1 MTIAIH
7 VMGFLSVF
15 AFVLGAAWSMTAVR
29 EQVPGIDSGSRNA
42 LTESPVGGLI
52 RLVAKMN
59 RGDGLAAVR
68 SRIEQRLLRAGRP
81 GGEIRGEEYL
91 AAAEL
96 AGMAALALVFL
107 TVYLLGADLAIAL
120 AAGIVAGLVGGW
132 MVVAYLNNMVT
143 ERRLRLSRRFPYFL
157 DLAVMAMEAGSS
169 FMEAVQIYVRDNPGG
184 DAVAEELRILAGE
197 VSMGKTMQEAL
208 ENLSHRVTAE
218 EVQHMVK
225 ALIQGQQM
233 GTPLGEIIR
242 DQASAMRFKRSQ
254 LAERASEELKVK
266 ITGPVTLM
274 MVSILLVILGPAFVT
289 ISNSG
294 VF

>member
-7 VMGFLSVF
+7 VMGFLPVF

-107 TVYLLGADLAIAL
+107 TVYLLGADLDLDTEQKVLLAL
-120 AAGIVAGLVGGW
+120 
-132 MVVAYLNNMVT
+132 T
-143 ERRLRLSRRFPYFL
+143 RTRP
-157 DLAVMAMEAGSS
+157 
-169 FMEAVQIYVRDNPGG
+169 Q
-184 DAVAEELRILAGE
+184 
-197 VSMGKTMQEAL
+197 
-208 ENLSHRVTAE
+208 
-218 EVQHMVK
+218 
-225 ALIQGQQM
+225 
-233 GTPLGEIIR
+233 GEIG
-242 DQASAMRFKRSQ
+242 D
-254 LAERASEELKVK
+254 
-266 ITGPVTLM
+266 
-274 MVSILLVILGPAFVT
+274 ILLRRGR
-289 ISNSG
+289 G
-294 VF
+294 